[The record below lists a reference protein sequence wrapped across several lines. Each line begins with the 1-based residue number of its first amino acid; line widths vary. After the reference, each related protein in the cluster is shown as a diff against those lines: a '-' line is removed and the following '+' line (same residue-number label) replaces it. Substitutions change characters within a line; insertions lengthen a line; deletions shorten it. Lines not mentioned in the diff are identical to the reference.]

1 VCFEFSYH
9 FCLNGSHFKKKLTR
23 HWLKIYIGPYVKYPL
38 LLSDFSETW
47 IFSTGFRKI
56 LISNLM
62 KTRSVEAEFFHA
74 DGLTDMK
81 LTVGFMRTRL
91 NSTGEGGK

>member
-1 VCFEFSYH
+1 
-9 FCLNGSHFKKKLTR
+9 
-23 HWLKIYIGPYVKYPL
+23 
-38 LLSDFSETW
+38 
-47 IFSTGFRKI
+47 
-56 LISNLM
+56 M